1 MAQDDPELV
10 FDVLWQLA
18 PDDARPHADRLAT
31 AWRDLHAQAGR
42 RLLLAV
48 AGDTFVGTLDT
59 VVVPNLTH
67 GARPYMVVENV
78 VVTSDWRR
86 RGVARALMLA
96 ALDEAT
102 ATGCYKVQLVSNAAR
117 TDAHRFYASLGL
129 RAVGPRLPPIPHHRD
144 LTLTATLPR
153 PATPPRPAP
162 R

>member
-1 MAQDDPELV
+1 MSGDVVIRAAVAQDDPELV

-18 PDDARPHADRLAT
+18 PDDVRPHADRLAT

-78 VVTSDWRR
+78 VVTSGWRR

-102 ATGCYKVQLVSNAAR
+102 AAGCYKVQLVSNATR
-117 TDAHRFYASLGL
+117 TDAHRFYASLGFAQSAL
-129 RAVGPRLPPIPHHRD
+129 GYRRY
-144 LTLTATLPR
+144 LTTT
-153 PATPPRPAP
+153 T
-162 R
+162 